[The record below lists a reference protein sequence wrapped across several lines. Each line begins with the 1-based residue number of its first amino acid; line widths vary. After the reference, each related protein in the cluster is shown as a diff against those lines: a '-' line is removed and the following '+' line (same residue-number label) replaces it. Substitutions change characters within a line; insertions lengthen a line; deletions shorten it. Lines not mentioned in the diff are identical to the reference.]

1 MSNSTDSSSPLYL
14 APSAEIIRQYALDA
28 CRTLS
33 RTTDKQFADPD
44 VIQGL
49 ASFLQIIVRM
59 GTETLNG
66 QRS

>member
-1 MSNSTDSSSPLYL
+1 M
-14 APSAEIIRQYALDA
+14 IRQYALEV
-28 CRTLS
+28 CRSLS
-33 RTTDKQFADPD
+33 QTTDKQFADPD

-66 QRS
+66 QRR